1 MGLFGKKK
9 QPEAPAAPMKQQLHG
24 AQLGLLRQ
32 MLAAPNAGTP
42 EQMLDRVF
50 APGTISDEER
60 AAFLREL
67 KQE

>member
-1 MGLFGKKK
+1 
-9 QPEAPAAPMKQQLHG
+9 MKQALHG
-24 AQLGLLRQ
+24 AQLALLKQ
-32 MLAAPNAGTP
+32 MLAAPDAGTP

-50 APGTISDEER
+50 SPGILSDEER